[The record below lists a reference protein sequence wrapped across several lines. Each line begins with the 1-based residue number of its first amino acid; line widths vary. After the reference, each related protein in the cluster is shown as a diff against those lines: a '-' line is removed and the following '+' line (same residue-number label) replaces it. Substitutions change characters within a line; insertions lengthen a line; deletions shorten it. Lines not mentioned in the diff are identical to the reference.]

1 MLQLQN
7 QRKSSAWPSLIAR
20 CFVSCNMVLLTQF
33 ALSLVPRYFSAS
45 SSLLPQL
52 SLSALVLLVVMG
64 LGGWFRR
71 LLGIHASAPAF
82 VFFNILFI
90 WCFYVFIIRKA
101 VSLVM
106 DIVFNGEVSMLV
118 FGLCSIL
125 KSDPGV
131 VRHAPS
137 LSDKPTEGT
146 VSELNNQD
154 EELELSTSGLGHES
168 TEDSVLGRRVRY
180 CSSCSAYIKG
190 FDHHCPAFGNC
201 IGQKNYLLFMALL
214 IGFIVTEASF
224 LACSSEYTTKFRIS
238 RRHSSETIL
247 SERLAVSSRIFAILQ
262 LVWQVP
268 FLTWHAYCICFNI
281 RTDEWINW
289 NKYPEFQL
297 IMQHQ
302 PGHGS
307 TEVWFT
313 NPYDRGI
320 LQNVKEFLSSKG

>member
-7 QRKSSAWPSLIAR
+7 QRRRENLAWPSLIAR
-20 CFVSCNMVLLTQF
+20 CFVSCNMVLLTYF
-33 ALSLVPRYFSAS
+33 ALSLVTRFFSNS
-45 SSLLPQL
+45 SSLLLQL
-52 SLSALVLLVVMG
+52 SLSALVLLLVMG

-90 WCFYVFIIRKA
+90 WCFYVFIIRKG
-101 VSLVM
+101 VSLFM
-106 DIVFNGEVSMLV
+106 DILFNGEVAMLI
-118 FGLCSIL
+118 FGLCSML

-131 VRHAPS
+131 VRHVPS
-137 LSDKPTEGT
+137 FSDKPTEGS
-146 VSELNNQD
+146 VDELNNLD
-154 EELELSTSGLGHES
+154 EDLELLASGLSHES
-168 TEDSVLGRRVRY
+168 AEDSILERRVRY
-180 CSSCSAYIKG
+180 CRNCTAYIKG

-201 IGQKNYLLFMALL
+201 IGQKNYLVFMALL
-214 IGFIVTEASF
+214 LGFIVTEASF
-224 LACSSEYTTKFRIS
+224 LACSSDYTIS
-238 RRHSSETIL
+238 RIHSSEASL
-247 SERLAVSSRIFAILQ
+247 SERLAVSLRIFAILQ
-262 LVWQVP
+262 LVWKVP

-313 NPYDRGI
+313 NPYDKGI
-320 LQNVKEFLSSKG
+320 LHNVKEFLSSKG